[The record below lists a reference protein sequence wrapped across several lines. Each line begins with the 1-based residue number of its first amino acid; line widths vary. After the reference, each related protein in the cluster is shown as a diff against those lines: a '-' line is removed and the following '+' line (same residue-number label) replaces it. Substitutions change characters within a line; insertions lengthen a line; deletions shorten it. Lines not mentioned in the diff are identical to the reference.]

1 MPDNLV
7 GISAIPPKI
16 LKNVTDNENKCST
29 FHKIGEKKVVQ
40 KNVCQDCEKVTMS

>member
-16 LKNVTDNENKCST
+16 LKNVNDNKNKYHT
-29 FHKIGEKKVVQ
+29 FQKIGKKVVQ
-40 KNVCQDCEKVTMS
+40 KNVCQDFNEATMS